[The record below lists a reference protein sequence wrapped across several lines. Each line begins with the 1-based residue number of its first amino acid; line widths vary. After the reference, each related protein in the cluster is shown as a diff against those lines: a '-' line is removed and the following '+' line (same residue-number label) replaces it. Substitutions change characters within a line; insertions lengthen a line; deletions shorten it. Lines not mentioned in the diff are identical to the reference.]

1 MHVTMFHNIHQIH
14 PNRTSS
20 YGTSSL
26 QCAVVFILFFR
37 SFMWDDRDSSIK
49 SLPPLGRQSD
59 NDFSCYSCEMKALC
73 NSYNTVRREAME
85 TGNEVL
91 RFQNNDYHVG
101 DFVYLARPTFD
112 APDLF
117 RVGQIRSLGQGNT
130 IIVRKFKR
138 KNSQISVC
146 VSRYTARLR

>member
-1 MHVTMFHNIHQIH
+1 MFHNTRQIH

-20 YGTSSL
+20 CGASSL
-26 QCAVVFILFFR
+26 QCICCAVGFILFCR

-49 SLPPLGRQSD
+49 SLPPLRRQSD
-59 NDFSCYSCEMKALC
+59 NDFSCYSCEMKAFR
-73 NSYNTVRREAME
+73 NSYNIVRREAME
-85 TGNEVL
+85 TGNAVL
-91 RFQNNDYHVG
+91 RFHNNDYHVG